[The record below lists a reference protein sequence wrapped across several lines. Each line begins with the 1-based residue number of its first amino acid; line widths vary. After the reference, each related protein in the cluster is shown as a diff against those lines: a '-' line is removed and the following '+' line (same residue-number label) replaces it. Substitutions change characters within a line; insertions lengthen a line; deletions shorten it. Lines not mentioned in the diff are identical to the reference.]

1 MSGPGSLGTL
11 AAGSGRVEVPVFPL
25 PKLVLF
31 PGTLLPLHIFELRYR
46 EMLADA
52 LKTDERL
59 LAVAQLKPGWE
70 PQYQGRPAIYDVAGI
85 GRIAKHEKNA
95 DGTYDI
101 VLEAVARVRLDELE
115 PGRLHYRRATAT
127 VLRERS
133 PKGGVS
139 QSEVSALLSLATRV
153 AAIVKRA
160 LPGFVMQAEQDD
172 TPALLADR
180 IADQFVLDPAARQDL
195 LETLDVSLRIRALTL
210 QLAQLHLALSS
221 SDPSGSPTLH

>member
-1 MSGPGSLGTL
+1 MNLMPQKP
-11 AAGSGRVEVPVFPL
+11 VDVPVFPL

-31 PGTLLPLHIFELRYR
+31 PGTLLPLHIFEPRYR
-46 EMLADA
+46 ELMADA
-52 LKTDERL
+52 LAGNNRL
-59 LAVAQLKPGWE
+59 IAVAQLKPGWE
-70 PQYQGRPAIYDVAGI
+70 SSYEARPAIYEVAGV
-85 GRIAKHEKNA
+85 GRIAKHAKNS

-101 VLEAVARVRLDELE
+101 VLEAVARVHLDELE
-115 PGRLHYRRATAT
+115 PGSVQYRRATAT

-139 QSEVSALLSLATRV
+139 QNEVSALLSLATRV
-153 AAIVKRA
+153 ATIVKQA

-210 QLAQLHLALSS
+210 QLAQLHLALSAG
-221 SDPSGSPTLH
+221 DEEGTPTLH